1 MKIEKINDNQ
11 IRCTLTRD
19 DLAQRQLKLSE
30 LAYGSEKAKSL
41 FREMMQQ
48 AASEFG
54 FESDNL
60 PLMIEAIPTAGDSI
74 VLNIT
79 KVDDPDE
86 LDTRFSRFTPTPSDE
101 AADKH
106 KSVLE
111 HLKKL
116 DGAEDFLDILRQ
128 MKEAVSQLPENPEA
142 LAILA
147 DLGSAAGAAELMD
160 HQLLA
165 VADAEDGQTQLENG
179 VVERGGV
186 RLKHRRGTAGEDDGG
201 GVKGADVVHRHGVGL
216 DLTVDAAFTHA
227 ARDEQIVLPAE
238 IQYQYL
244 FHLSRPHGRECRSRL
259 PAR

>member
-86 LDTRFSRFTPTPSDE
+86 LDTRFSRFTPTPADE

-128 MKEAVSQLPENPEA
+128 MKEAVSQLPENPV
-142 LAILA
+142 LRSRNRL
-147 DLGSAAGAAELMD
+147 LLQKPKK
-160 HQLLA
+160 QLL
-165 VADAEDGQTQLENG
+165 LN
-179 VVERGGV
+179 
-186 RLKHRRGTAGEDDGG
+186 LLFHRSGFS
-201 GVKGADVVHRHGVGL
+201 L
-216 DLTVDAAFTHA
+216 SQDLTV
-227 ARDEQIVLPAE
+227 
-238 IQYQYL
+238 
-244 FHLSRPHGRECRSRL
+244 
-259 PAR
+259 

>member
-79 KVDDPDE
+79 KVDDRENWIPVFPD
-86 LDTRFSRFTPTPSDE
+86 S
-101 AADKH
+101 
-106 KSVLE
+106 
-111 HLKKL
+111 HLLLRTKL
-116 DGAEDFLDILRQ
+116 LI
-128 MKEAVSQLPENPEA
+128 STNPCWN
-142 LAILA
+142 I
-147 DLGSAAGAAELMD
+147 
-160 HQLLA
+160 
-165 VADAEDGQTQLENG
+165 
-179 VVERGGV
+179 
-186 RLKHRRGTAGEDDGG
+186 
-201 GVKGADVVHRHGVGL
+201 
-216 DLTVDAAFTHA
+216 
-227 ARDEQIVLPAE
+227 
-238 IQYQYL
+238 
-244 FHLSRPHGRECRSRL
+244 
-259 PAR
+259 

>member
-86 LDTRFSRFTPTPSDE
+86 LDTRFSRFTPTPADE

-128 MKEAVSQLPENPEA
+128 LWFPTPCCRFCLP
-142 LAILA
+142 
-147 DLGSAAGAAELMD
+147 S
-160 HQLLA
+160 
-165 VADAEDGQTQLENG
+165 
-179 VVERGGV
+179 
-186 RLKHRRGTAGEDDGG
+186 
-201 GVKGADVVHRHGVGL
+201 VVHPSP
-216 DLTVDAAFTHA
+216 AMFPS
-227 ARDEQIVLPAE
+227 QILNHNTGTSSSESYCQKRLRRRSMGIYIPA
-238 IQYQYL
+238 YSAYNHSYL
-244 FHLSRPHGRECRSRL
+244 L
-259 PAR
+259 

>member
-128 MKEAVSQLPENPEA
+128 MKEAVSQLPERTSSPA
-142 LAILA
+142 
-147 DLGSAAGAAELMD
+147 GQTPSSVSAATVAQVPVPHHNILM
-160 HQLLA
+160 
-165 VADAEDGQTQLENG
+165 
-179 VVERGGV
+179 
-186 RLKHRRGTAGEDDGG
+186 K
-201 GVKGADVVHRHGVGL
+201 
-216 DLTVDAAFTHA
+216 
-227 ARDEQIVLPAE
+227 AR
-238 IQYQYL
+238 
-244 FHLSRPHGRECRSRL
+244 RSR
-259 PAR
+259 A

>member
-86 LDTRFSRFTPTPSDE
+86 LDTRFSRFTPTPADE

-142 LAILA
+142 LAVPPVRLFSFSRLDSVIHASHFLAEMYDGPNTLYKDETENMYILTLAQGEHPSSDFNRICNMLSEYGSPEQGGGISLAFLEEHCDMILA
-147 DLGSAAGAAELMD
+147 KNAI
-160 HQLLA
+160 
-165 VADAEDGQTQLENG
+165 QT
-179 VVERGGV
+179 
-186 RLKHRRGTAGEDDGG
+186 
-201 GVKGADVVHRHGVGL
+201 
-216 DLTVDAAFTHA
+216 LTSFK
-227 ARDEQIVLPAE
+227 
-238 IQYQYL
+238 
-244 FHLSRPHGRECRSRL
+244 
-259 PAR
+259 